1 MKTIYLSISIY
12 LLLVFSLNSV
22 SVTKN
27 PEASGFSEKGF
38 KSEKPTISKKIF
50 GMTDGQNVYEYT
62 LTNSNGIM
70 VKVINYGGTIS
81 DIITPDKNGEMASV
95 VLGFDSLEEYKGGK
109 NALMGAIVGR
119 VANRISN
126 AKFTVDSKEYKLS
139 SYIHGGVGGFHR
151 RGWNIEEVP
160 GSNLVALRMTY
171 YSEDGEEGFPGNLN
185 VTVTY
190 SLTNKNDL
198 KIDYTATTDKATP
211 LVLTNHTYF
220 NLSGGKKANILDT
233 ELSILADQYLEAAGQ
248 NIPTGNILDVKD
260 TPFDFTKKHAIG
272 NHIAD
277 IKNASGYDLT
287 YVLRNQS
294 GKLAKAATAYEPK
307 SGRVMKVYTT
317 EPGVVF
323 YTSNHLNERITG
335 REGKSFTK
343 YGAFCLET
351 QHYPDSPNKPN
362 FPNSILRPGETFKS
376 QTIYKFS
383 VKK

>member
-1 MKTIYLSISIY
+1 MKNIYLSLSFS
-12 LLLVFSLNSV
+12 LLLVFSINSFAITI
-22 SVTKN
+22 S
-27 PEASGFSEKGF
+27 SGFPKKGN
-38 KSEKPTISKKIF
+38 KNEKPTISKTLF
-50 GMTDGQNVYEYT
+50 GVTDGQNVYEYT
-62 LTNSNGIM
+62 LANSNGMI

-81 DIITPDKNGEMASV
+81 DIIAPDKNGKMASV
-95 VLGFDSLEEYKGGK
+95 VLGFESLEEYKGGK
-109 NALMGAIVGR
+109 NALMGATVGR

-126 AKFTVDSKEYKLS
+126 AKFTLNGKEYKLS
-139 SYIHGGVGGFHR
+139 SFIHGGVGGFHKR
-151 RGWNIEEVP
+151 VWNVEEVP
-160 GSNLVALRMTY
+160 GNNIVALRMTY
-171 YSEDGEEGFPGNLN
+171 FSKDGEEGFPGNLN

-190 SLTNKNDL
+190 SLTNKNEL
-198 KIDYTATTDKATP
+198 KVDYTATTDKATP

-220 NLSGGKKANILDT
+220 NLSGGKKPNILDT
-233 ELSILADQYLEAAGQ
+233 EISILADQYLEAGGQ
-248 NIPTGNILDVKD
+248 NIPTGNILEVKD

-294 GKLAKAATAYEPK
+294 GKLAMAATAHEPE

-335 REGKSFTK
+335 RGGKSFAK

-362 FPNSILRPGETFKS
+362 FPNSILMPGETFKS
-376 QTIYKFS
+376 QSIYKFS